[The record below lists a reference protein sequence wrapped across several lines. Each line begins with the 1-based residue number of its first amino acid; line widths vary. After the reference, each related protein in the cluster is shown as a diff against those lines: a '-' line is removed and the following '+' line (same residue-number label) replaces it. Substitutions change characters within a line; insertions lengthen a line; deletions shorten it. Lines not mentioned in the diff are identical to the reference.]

1 MLTVLYFT
9 ATWCG
14 PCKMFGPVFSQV
26 QTEYAG
32 KVNMTKVDVDQT
44 QNHNIVQTHL
54 ISSVPTL
61 VFLKDGV
68 VVNKRSGVMTKSELS
83 QLVSYYA

>member
-14 PCKMFGPVFSQV
+14 PCKMFGPTFSQV
-26 QTEYAG
+26 QTEYGG

-44 QNHNIVQTHL
+44 QNQALVQQHQ

-61 VFLKDGV
+61 VFIKDGQSV
-68 VVNKRSGVMTKSELS
+68 YRKSGVMTQSQLS
-83 QLVSYYA
+83 QLVSNYA

>member
-14 PCKMFGPVFSQV
+14 PCKMFGPIFSQV
-26 QTEYAG
+26 QTEFGG
-32 KVNMTKVDVDQT
+32 KVKMTKVDVDQS
-44 QNHNIVQTHL
+44 QNTELVQSHM

-61 VFLKDGV
+61 VFIKDGE
-68 VVNKRSGVMTKSELS
+68 VVNRRSGVMTRAELS
-83 QLVSYYA
+83 QLVGNYA